1 MMEQYRINSCCV
13 SCGDRRATGFLVS
26 PRQILTATHM
36 FPSFDEQPFPEI
48 TARFYLENR
57 ELAYSA
63 NLLKNHPLVTVLE
76 LENEIPFY
84 KKVLFLARDPS
95 EKDYAKAYGFPSFA
109 QDGCLSRL
117 IVNTFYGNYEDTRG
131 YNLYLD
137 CENRTGSLMGMSGSA
152 LIIEDEISGIL
163 LRECKING
171 EAFSVQ
177 ALAGLTF
184 RRILGE
190 LGISVEVDNHDPHEY
205 SNNIG
210 SICRLNQENT
220 ILRGELDLVQNRK
233 LSEIMKIHLLGEEAR
248 AFDVLQQEIKFL
260 EESSPLKSS
269 AAYYLLA
276 ALWTLGSDPEQSQQ
290 YLCRAVELDQMI
302 DTRILASEQAI
313 IRQDFAQAEAV
324 LLPIDNIVLLNQ
336 KAKVLYCKNDLD
348 AAVSCFNETSL
359 PLNEGS
365 QILLAII
372 HLKRGTYE
380 DGLTQIKSLQ
390 TLYPNSAKILA
401 IQAHLLFGQAMGT
414 LCPQLQYG
422 QSLFVDPRY
431 FLPDTRQ
438 QFILKQVYNC
448 LENLL
453 RVTKN
458 GENSALREWAYGM
471 LVSVSMIL
479 PGKDARLCIS
489 QFQNQYPHSSLMVLA
504 YLVCG
509 LHVPED
515 IAEYSLEHFPNSG
528 DCLQI
533 KFRLLIS
540 QNRFDAADA
549 LLQKYPDEFTQL
561 KGTSLSSIRFS
572 LCMQKQDWASAFDIA
587 AKEPNGTDKRRM
599 QYFVNAWS
607 GKQSQKAAAKK
618 LLDFAKETAL
628 PVDCANAY
636 HFASIR
642 GEWAIAFK
650 IAKAWYQLEPQL
662 MVQLLQAESLANSG
676 REAKALP
683 IINRIEKESGSS
695 RTLLKLKAHCLQVLG
710 RQNEAVAYLDNI
722 QYGEHDDE
730 LLLLRVRT
738 YLQLGQREDAV
749 FCLKDYLNHGYKN
762 KDVFGMLIEI
772 LKSTDLVEASR
783 YAMLFHQSYPE
794 DQSALSV
801 AVQLA
806 LLAGTNCDKSDF
818 DKFHDLSVQGAGGFR
833 QCSISEALEI
843 FRANQQ
849 RADDLLRKYQKMEC
863 PVHIYTDALQ
873 NPPMGYLLYLQWKV
887 GIPGVVYPLFA
898 TGPADLALDKDTQI
912 ILDYT
917 ACVAA
922 FELDILN
929 EVCSRWHCLVSP
941 HLLPIILQEIT
952 SLNAVQISQE
962 ESNLQLKEQLDQ
974 AQNLIRCTFPD
985 TASCYFDAWYQVAK
999 EKNLYIVCDD
1009 PLDSTDFSLPYD
1021 WNCTRIADDNFLSY
1035 LVARGILSSND
1046 LKDDEYTP
1054 DFTLPEKD
1062 GFLLGTS
1069 ILQTLAERGL
1079 LISVTDSIQAQILT
1093 IQYNDVLGRVLQS
1106 QYRKSARDWLQK
1118 LYEKLA
1124 GLLQTQKLSFLN
1136 TSSSKGDN
1144 AMPCASL
1151 LQEEC
1156 HCWAD
1161 EQMVLWCDDR
1171 FLNRM
1176 NEPALRMVSVLD
1188 VLKNLY
1194 QDDVIQHKR
1203 KCDTLFSRHVSSFLP
1218 SLEYVV
1224 ESIKICPER
1233 DGHLRESASLKN
1245 LQETVCATLYSA
1257 GCLIDEWR
1265 DNRMPE
1271 RQIYLQRIFA
1281 LLIETLK
1288 AIWNS
1293 GDKVGSWKDAASDW
1307 LMEHLFILLPHKIG
1321 EAGISDK
1328 LQLLF
1333 SAYLLTG
1340 VSIKG
1345 GYRKNYF
1352 DWLSRYL
1359 LIEWNASPKLIAET
1373 ANDIGLFLSQINDKV
1388 QIVLA
1393 LRVFNEMIP
1402 FEDFLHEL
1410 FTSKYLGDLDLIPF
1424 DVPYSPFAPEES
1436 AFWEPSQELLDKF
1449 FAGEE
1454 DAKEEILSKIFEQP
1468 VTLGETVVHYIEQSV
1483 AHGKFPCADVLPIL
1497 HLYVPDHL
1505 KDTVRGL
1512 YSKTIIHSLTAN
1524 I

>member
-1 MMEQYRINSCCV
+1 
-13 SCGDRRATGFLVS
+13 
-26 PRQILTATHM
+26 M
-36 FPSFDEQPFPEI
+36 F
-48 TARFYLENR
+48 
-57 ELAYSA
+57 
-63 NLLKNHPLVTVLE
+63 
-76 LENEIPFY
+76 
-84 KKVLFLARDPS
+84 
-95 EKDYAKAYGFPSFA
+95 
-109 QDGCLSRL
+109 
-117 IVNTFYGNYEDTRG
+117 
-131 YNLYLD
+131 
-137 CENRTGSLMGMSGSA
+137 
-152 LIIEDEISGIL
+152 
-163 LRECKING
+163 
-171 EAFSVQ
+171 
-177 ALAGLTF
+177 
-184 RRILGE
+184 
-190 LGISVEVDNHDPHEY
+190 
-205 SNNIG
+205 
-210 SICRLNQENT
+210 
-220 ILRGELDLVQNRK
+220 ILR
-233 LSEIMKIHLLGEEAR
+233 
-248 AFDVLQQEIKFL
+248 
-260 EESSPLKSS
+260 
-269 AAYYLLA
+269 
-276 ALWTLGSDPEQSQQ
+276 
-290 YLCRAVELDQMI
+290 
-302 DTRILASEQAI
+302 
-313 IRQDFAQAEAV
+313 
-324 LLPIDNIVLLNQ
+324 
-336 KAKVLYCKNDLD
+336 
-348 AAVSCFNETSL
+348 
-359 PLNEGS
+359 
-365 QILLAII
+365 
-372 HLKRGTYE
+372 
-380 DGLTQIKSLQ
+380 
-390 TLYPNSAKILA
+390 
-401 IQAHLLFGQAMGT
+401 
-414 LCPQLQYG
+414 
-422 QSLFVDPRY
+422 
-431 FLPDTRQ
+431 
-438 QFILKQVYNC
+438 
-448 LENLL
+448 
-453 RVTKN
+453 
-458 GENSALREWAYGM
+458 
-471 LVSVSMIL
+471 
-479 PGKDARLCIS
+479 
-489 QFQNQYPHSSLMVLA
+489 
-504 YLVCG
+504 
-509 LHVPED
+509 
-515 IAEYSLEHFPNSG
+515 IA
-528 DCLQI
+528 
-533 KFRLLIS
+533 
-540 QNRFDAADA
+540 
-549 LLQKYPDEFTQL
+549 
-561 KGTSLSSIRFS
+561 
-572 LCMQKQDWASAFDIA
+572 
-587 AKEPNGTDKRRM
+587 
-599 QYFVNAWS
+599 
-607 GKQSQKAAAKK
+607 
-618 LLDFAKETAL
+618 
-628 PVDCANAY
+628 
-636 HFASIR
+636 
-642 GEWAIAFK
+642 
-650 IAKAWYQLEPQL
+650 
-662 MVQLLQAESLANSG
+662 
-676 REAKALP
+676 
-683 IINRIEKESGSS
+683 
-695 RTLLKLKAHCLQVLG
+695 
-710 RQNEAVAYLDNI
+710 
-722 QYGEHDDE
+722 
-730 LLLLRVRT
+730 
-738 YLQLGQREDAV
+738 
-749 FCLKDYLNHGYKN
+749 
-762 KDVFGMLIEI
+762 
-772 LKSTDLVEASR
+772 
-783 YAMLFHQSYPE
+783 
-794 DQSALSV
+794 
-801 AVQLA
+801 
-806 LLAGTNCDKSDF
+806 
-818 DKFHDLSVQGAGGFR
+818 
-833 QCSISEALEI
+833 
-843 FRANQQ
+843 
-849 RADDLLRKYQKMEC
+849 
-863 PVHIYTDALQ
+863 
-873 NPPMGYLLYLQWKV
+873 
-887 GIPGVVYPLFA
+887 
-898 TGPADLALDKDTQI
+898 
-912 ILDYT
+912 
-917 ACVAA
+917 
-922 FELDILN
+922 
-929 EVCSRWHCLVSP
+929 
-941 HLLPIILQEIT
+941 
-952 SLNAVQISQE
+952 
-962 ESNLQLKEQLDQ
+962 
-974 AQNLIRCTFPD
+974 
-985 TASCYFDAWYQVAK
+985 
-999 EKNLYIVCDD
+999 
-1009 PLDSTDFSLPYD
+1009 
-1021 WNCTRIADDNFLSY
+1021 

-1171 FLNRM
+1171 FLNQM

-1402 FEDFLHEL
+1402 FEGFLHEL